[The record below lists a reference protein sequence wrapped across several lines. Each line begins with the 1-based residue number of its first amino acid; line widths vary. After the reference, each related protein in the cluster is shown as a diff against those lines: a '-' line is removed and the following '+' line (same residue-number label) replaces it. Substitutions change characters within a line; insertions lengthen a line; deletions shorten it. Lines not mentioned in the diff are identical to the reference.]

1 MPLPAIATER
11 LDLSPL
17 AVEAIEALMAGDRA
31 RLAALT
37 GAVFPTPLVPPSMME
52 DALPFIRDRLRAEP
66 REAAWWSWLLV
77 RRDTGQAV
85 GSVGF
90 GGPPDDD
97 GATVIGYAIYPEFQ
111 GRGLA
116 TEATRALVAWALAQ
130 PGARYVR
137 ATIPPANAPSRRV
150 AEGAGLRQ
158 VATAWDDEVGEV
170 LVYEVAAES
179 ASS

>member
-17 AVEAIEALMAGDRA
+17 AVEAIDALLAGDRP

-37 GAVFPTPLVPPSMME
+37 GAVFPTPLVPPPMMD
-52 DALPFIRDRLRAEP
+52 DALPFIRDRLRDEP
-66 REAAWWSWLLV
+66 AEAAWWSWLLV
-77 RRDTGQAV
+77 RRDTDRAV

-90 GGPPDDD
+90 GGPPDAD
-97 GATVIGYAIYPEFQ
+97 GAVVVGYAVYPEFQ
-111 GRGLA
+111 GQGFA

-130 PGARYVR
+130 PGARLVR
-137 ATIPPANAPSRRV
+137 ATIPPENAPSRRV

-158 VATAWDDEVGEV
+158 VGIGWDDEVGEV
-170 LVYEVAAES
+170 LVYEVAADP